1 MIQHDPEL
9 QALAAARRRIAFR
22 LTAVMV
28 LIYFGFLALIAWQ
41 KPLLG
46 RLILPGLTLGIA
58 LGALVIVS
66 CWVLTWIYVR
76 WANTHYD
83 PTLDRIRRG
92 E

>member
-1 MIQHDPEL
+1 MTDQEL
-9 QALAAARRRIAFR
+9 GSIAVARRRIAFR
-22 LTAVMV
+22 LSAIMV
-28 LIYFGFLALIAWQ
+28 LIYFGFIVIIAYKKELLAGQIV
-41 KPLLG
+41 
-46 RLILPGLTLGIA
+46 PGLTLGIV

-83 PTLDRIRRG
+83 PRLDQIRRG